1 MRARALLGF
10 VLTAVLTLVACSER
24 SPTTPGGGTSM
35 QIVSITPESPIRST
49 APQTLLVQG
58 RNFLTQPILFVKE
71 PDGTERVVTGTDIQD
86 RQISSFQA
94 TLVLSQAGAHEL
106 RVGPSAGAQSA
117 PFALVVRATQTSPI
131 VIGVTPT
138 SVVRSAAV
146 QVVTLDGMNFDPNLT
161 VTITEPDGV
170 TIVLSA
176 SQLTSVTATSVQFG
190 KVFTKAGIYN
200 FVVAIPSGEISN
212 PVQINAV

>member
-1 MRARALLGF
+1 VQRAIADHARRRHVDADRVNHAGVSDPEYGAADPARPGSELPDAADSVRERAR
-10 VLTAVLTLVACSER
+10 
-24 SPTTPGGGTSM
+24 
-35 QIVSITPESPIRST
+35 
-49 APQTLLVQG
+49 
-58 RNFLTQPILFVKE
+58 
-71 PDGTERVVTGTDIQD
+71 
-86 RQISSFQA
+86 
-94 TLVLSQAGAHEL
+94 
-106 RVGPSAGAQSA
+106 
-117 PFALVVRATQTSPI
+117 
-131 VIGVTPT
+131 
-138 SVVRSAAV
+138 AAV